1 MKALYLL
8 TALTAAVV
16 LANAQA
22 GSGSKGVAFVN
33 AQVQAVSNSP
43 IEGKW
48 EAAST
53 RIELNIDG
61 DKLSGTITADGK
73 DFAIEE
79 GKVLDAG
86 TITFAWTANFP
97 DGNSIRRVV
106 TGKISGDTLTL
117 STKGTIARDG
127 TEFDESLSLKRA
139 A

>member
-1 MKALYLL
+1 MRALHLL
-8 TALTAAVV
+8 TALTVAAA
-16 LANAQA
+16 LANAQGT
-22 GSGSKGVAFVN
+22 GSRGTAFVN

-48 EAAST
+48 EAAGT
-53 RIELNIDG
+53 RIELKVAG
-61 DKLSGTITADGK
+61 DNLTGTLTADGK
-73 DFAIEE
+73 DFTIEE
-79 GKVLDAG
+79 GKVVDSG

-106 TGKISGDTLTL
+106 TGKVSGDTLTL

-127 TEFDESLSLKRA
+127 TQFDESLTLKRA